1 MAVGFS
7 PGPLLCNLCRSRG
20 VRLAAARSNP
30 NRYGVDVLNYPM
42 LPSRRRMHT
51 PVDRI
56 NMDMTAAEDPV
67 PSHRRLVAGGH
78 QPWLHSDLQQSLVPT
93 AEAEEEVIG
102 AHHRRTVEDAL
113 HHGNRINEEHLDG
126 CCVPKAQ
133 PPIAHHRHFP
143 EREITH
149 MTVRGVKEEEKA
161 KEETE

>member
-78 QPWLHSDLQQSLVPT
+78 QPWLHSDLQVGGTPFET
-93 AEAEEEVIG
+93 G
-102 AHHRRTVEDAL
+102 KRAHASCLPKRGKGQCRRRFAARQTS
-113 HHGNRINEEHLDG
+113 N
-126 CCVPKAQ
+126 
-133 PPIAHHRHFP
+133 
-143 EREITH
+143 
-149 MTVRGVKEEEKA
+149 
-161 KEETE
+161 